1 LVWLN
6 SYLMI
11 KEAKFFILLM
21 IFSGTNCFAQQLSS
35 QVLLPAAGEASSGQ
49 INYSQSIGETAVEI
63 FSTSDYVLT
72 QGFQQP
78 GIADPDEK
86 PHVGTGVEVY
96 PNPAKDFVRIKLY
109 GNEARKFRIELLN
122 ITGRIY
128 TSVKLDFITKY
139 YYIQEFDITDLMI
152 GIYIVSV
159 KSTDGLIN
167 RSFKI
172 EKM

>member
-1 LVWLN
+1 
-6 SYLMI
+6 MI
-11 KEAKFFILLM
+11 RKAKFFILLM

-35 QVLLPAAGEASSGQ
+35 QVLLPAAGVAVSGQ

-63 FSTSDYVLT
+63 FSTSDHILT

-78 GIADPDEK
+78 GITDPNETT
-86 PHVGTGVEVY
+86 HVGTGVEVY
-96 PNPAKDFVRIKLY
+96 PNPAKDFIRIKLY

-122 ITGRIY
+122 ITGKVY

-139 YYIQEFDITDLMI
+139 YYVQEFEITDLMI
-152 GIYIVSV
+152 GVYLVSV
-159 KSTDGLIN
+159 KSEDGLIN
-167 RSFKI
+167 RAFKI

>member
-1 LVWLN
+1 
-6 SYLMI
+6 M
-11 KEAKFFILLM
+11 
-21 IFSGTNCFAQQLSS
+21 
-35 QVLLPAAGEASSGQ
+35 
-49 INYSQSIGETAVEI
+49 EI
-63 FSTSDYVLT
+63 FTTSDYVLT

-78 GIADPDEK
+78 RMTDPNET

-96 PNPAKDFVRIKLY
+96 PNPAKDVIRIKLY
-109 GNEARKFRIELLN
+109 GNEARKFRVELLN

-128 TSVKLDFITKY
+128 ASVKLDFITKY

-152 GIYIVSV
+152 GVYLVSI
-159 KSTDGLIN
+159 KSEDGLIN

>member
-1 LVWLN
+1 
-6 SYLMI
+6 MI
-11 KEAKFFILLM
+11 EKAKFFILLM

-35 QVLLPAAGEASSGQ
+35 QVLLPAAGVTSSGQ
-49 INYSQSIGETAVEI
+49 INYSQGIGETAVEL
-63 FSTSDYVLT
+63 FSTPDYVLT

-78 GIADPDEK
+78 GIADPNET

-96 PNPAKDFVRIKLY
+96 PNPAKDFIRVKLY

-122 ITGRIY
+122 ITGKIY
-128 TSVKLDFITKY
+128 NSVKLEFITKY
-139 YYIQEFDITDLMI
+139 YYVQEFEISDLMI
-152 GIYIVSV
+152 GVYLVSI
-159 KSTDGLIN
+159 KSEDGLIN

>member
-1 LVWLN
+1 LVLLN

-35 QVLLPAAGEASSGQ
+35 QVLLPAAGVASSGQ

-78 GIADPDEK
+78 GIADPDETV
-86 PHVGTGVEVY
+86 HVGTGVEVY
-96 PNPAKDFVRIKLY
+96 PNPAKDFIRVRLY

-128 TSVKLDFITKY
+128 ESVKLDFITKY
-139 YYIQEFDITDLMI
+139 YYIQEFEITNLMI
-152 GIYIVSV
+152 GIYLVSV
-159 KSTDGLIN
+159 KSEDGLIN
-167 RSFKI
+167 KSFKI
-172 EKM
+172 EKL

>member
-1 LVWLN
+1 
-6 SYLMI
+6 
-11 KEAKFFILLM
+11 M

-35 QVLLPAAGEASSGQ
+35 QVLLPAAGVASTGQ
-49 INYSQSIGETAVEI
+49 INYSQGIGETAVEI
-63 FSTSDYVLT
+63 FTTSDYVLT

-78 GIADPDEK
+78 RMTDPNET

-96 PNPAKDFVRIKLY
+96 PNPAKDVIRIKLY
-109 GNEARKFRIELLN
+109 GNEARKFRVELLN

-128 TSVKLDFITKY
+128 ASVKLDFITKY

-152 GIYIVSV
+152 GVYLVSI
-159 KSTDGLIN
+159 KSEDGLIN

>member
-1 LVWLN
+1 
-6 SYLMI
+6 MF

-35 QVLLPAAGEASSGQ
+35 QVLLPAAGLASSGQ

-78 GIADPDEK
+78 GIADPNET

-96 PNPAKDFVRIKLY
+96 PNPAKDFIRVKLY
-109 GNEARKFRIELLN
+109 GNEARKFKIELLN
-122 ITGRIY
+122 ITGRVY
-128 TSVKLDFITKY
+128 ASSKLEFITKY
-139 YYIQEFDITDLMI
+139 YYIQEFEITDLTI
-152 GIYIVSV
+152 GIYLVSV
-159 KSTDGLIN
+159 RSNDGLIK
-167 RSFKI
+167 RTFKI